1 MIEAPSLWL
10 PRRELWIPELEI
22 ACTNR
27 MRGRYKLDVVRS
39 DGTIRKSTGWID
51 NVITNVGLDN
61 IGNHLSSY
69 AYCHCGTGSTTP
81 AVTDTGLTTWLASTN
96 NVTAS
101 SAAASGTSPYMGYY
115 QATYRFAA
123 GTATGNIS
131 EVGIGP
137 NSGNTQMFSHALVLD
152 GGGSPT
158 TITVL
163 STEALDVTYQIQN
176 FPPLVDVTGGSL
188 TLTGATGSPFST
200 TVRASHAGSA
210 GNWSAQ
216 FPNGGMYYGSGY
228 SLNSV
233 YATQTLG
240 AITAN
245 PAGTGY
251 SVPSPTNQAY
261 TNGNYYQDATLSF
274 ALIDGNAPGGVGSA
288 DLWFGP
294 SGCMGSFQV
303 SFSGTGAVPIPKD
316 SSHIMTWYVR
326 HTWARYP

>member
-10 PRRELWIPELEI
+10 PRRELWIPELEVQ
-22 ACTNR
+22 CTNR
-27 MRGRYKLDVVRS
+27 MRGRYKMRVTRA
-39 DGTIRKSTGWID
+39 DGSIRVDTPWFD
-51 NVITNVGLDN
+51 NVITNVGLDG
-61 IGNHLSSY
+61 IGNHTNVY
-69 AYCHCGTGSTTP
+69 GYCHCGTGSTAP
-81 AVTDTGLTTWLASTN
+81 AITDTGLTTWLASTS
-96 NVTAS
+96 NVTTYS
-101 SAAASGTSPYMGYY
+101 TSASGISPYMGYY

-137 NSGNTQMFSHALVLD
+137 NAGNTAMFSHALVLD

-163 STEALDVTYQIQN
+163 ASEALDVTYQIQN
-176 FPPLVDVTGGSL
+176 FPPLVDAPGTL
-188 TLTGATGSPFST
+188 TLTGATGSPFT
-200 TVRASHAGSA
+200 TNVRASHAGQAS
-210 GNWSAQ
+210 NWSAQ
-216 FPNGGMYYGSGY
+216 SPQGGMFWGSGY

-245 PAGTGY
+245 PAGSSY
-251 SVPSPTNQAY
+251 SVPSPSNGAY
-261 TNGNYYQDATLSF
+261 TNGNYYLDTTLSF
-274 ALIDGNAPGGVGSA
+274 ALGDGNAPGGVGSA

-294 SGCMGSFQV
+294 GGCMGSFQV